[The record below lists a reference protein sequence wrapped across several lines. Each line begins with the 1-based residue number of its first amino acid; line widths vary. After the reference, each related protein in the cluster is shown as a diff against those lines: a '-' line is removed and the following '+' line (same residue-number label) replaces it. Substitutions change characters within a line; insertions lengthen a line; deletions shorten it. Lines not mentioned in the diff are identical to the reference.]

1 MKDHNDNNNDNKEEE
16 EDKLETIIHDE
27 KSDVKVTSDDVKEAI
42 IDKPLS
48 SSVMESG
55 GTNLDAEIGEAF
67 VLGAVA
73 ISPSAQALPRLTRDV
88 SFDGRNDEVDSYLDG
103 ENVNVMMEVDVPT
116 REHKCAIGQNEIERY
131 VAEMHQIGNCLDD
144 DDGEVLIPD
153 AFLVDDNP
161 DDAVIVVDGQVRNV

>member
-16 EDKLETIIHDE
+16 EEDKLETIIHDE
-27 KSDVKVTSDDVKEAI
+27 KTDVKVTSDDVKEAI

-48 SSVMESG
+48 SVMESG
-55 GTNLDAEIGEAF
+55 GTNLDAEAS

-73 ISPSAQALPRLTRDV
+73 ISPSAQALPRSTWDV
-88 SFDGRNDEVDSYLDG
+88 SFDGRNDEVDSYWDG
-103 ENVNVMMEVDVPT
+103 ENMDVMMEVGVPT
-116 REHKCAIGQNEIERY
+116 RENKCAIGQNEIERY
-131 VAEMHQIGNCLDD
+131 VAEMHQNRNCLDD
-144 DDGEVLIPD
+144 DDSELLIPE